1 MEINF
6 DFVTNT
12 KSFGV
17 HEEHE
22 AHDQMCQDSV
32 LEEIVRVNDV
42 VMVVIYAL
50 LIILKDHDLG
60 YPVD

>member
-1 MEINF
+1 MEINY

-22 AHDQMCQDSV
+22 AHDQMRQDSV

-42 VMVVIYAL
+42 VMV
-50 LIILKDHDLG
+50 II
-60 YPVD
+60 